1 MNKRVANVLHHK
13 LKHLKHSALHLKAAI
28 GSINNGKDV
37 DILALKW
44 INESFDF
51 NALKNTKET
60 KDTKIQRLVDIYRE
74 ASFKTDIIDA
84 KTTAVRKAL
93 EGYIK
98 SIRRYDNEG
107 NLYFE
112 YTEEDNVLKIKM
124 KNPN

>member
-1 MNKRVANVLHHK
+1 MNKRVANVLHQK
-13 LKHLKHSALHLKAAI
+13 LKHLKHSSLHLKAAI

-44 INESFDF
+44 MNESFDF

-60 KDTKIQRLVDIYRE
+60 KIQRLVDTYIE

-84 KTTAVRKAL
+84 KTNAVRKAI